1 MAKKTIAQL
10 RENAVY
16 QLAKRKIAEPTEQ
29 DIANARRTMNSF
41 YRLCGLDE
49 QLLYLENDERM
60 YDRPSTKE
68 KSEKRDRWYERLNKI
83 FQTEYDAQLEYF
95 GYCPTI
101 CAKGTTQDLYLRYF
115 YN

>member
-16 QLAKRKIAEPTEQ
+16 QLAKRKAAEPTEQ

-60 YDRPSTKE
+60 YGRPSTKE

>member
-10 RENAVY
+10 REDAVY
-16 QLAKRKIAEPTEQ
+16 KLAKRKIAEPTEQ
-29 DIANARRTMNSF
+29 DIADAKRTMSSF

-60 YDRPSTKE
+60 CDRWSTKK
-68 KSEKRDRWYERLNKI
+68 KSEQRDRWYERLNKI
-83 FQTEYDAQLEYF
+83 FKEEYNAQLEYF